1 MTDSDTKAQLKL
13 PYTKAFLVSLVVL
26 VVSSLA
32 PHEEGILSFESPA
45 ASVRSFCVLV
55 SGIAYFVL
63 AFVRLKAKK
72 NSSYADAMRKASSK
86 TRDTL

>member
-1 MTDSDTKAQLKL
+1 MTDPDTKEQLKL
-13 PYTKAFLVSLVVL
+13 PYTKAFLVSLVVFI
-26 VVSSLA
+26 VSALT
-32 PHEEGILSFESPA
+32 PHKEGIVSFESPA

-63 AFVRLKAKK
+63 AFVRIKAKK
-72 NSSYADAMRKASSK
+72 NPVYADAMRKASSK